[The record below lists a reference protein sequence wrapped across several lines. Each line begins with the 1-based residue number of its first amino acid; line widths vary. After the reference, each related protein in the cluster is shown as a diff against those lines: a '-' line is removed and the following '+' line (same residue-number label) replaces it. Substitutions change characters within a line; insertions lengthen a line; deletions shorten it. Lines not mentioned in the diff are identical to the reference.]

1 MVCNICS
8 SSSLKTFNS
17 YVLNKYDV
25 SYFKCSNCGF
35 IQTET
40 PFWLNEAYE
49 SAITQLDIGL
59 VSRNLYFAEILEDFL
74 NRGIL
79 NENGIYLDYA
89 GGYGLFVR
97 LMRDK
102 GVNFYRQ
109 DVYCQNIFAEHFD
122 LIDLPLGQKFEA
134 ITAFEV
140 FEHLVN
146 PVEELKKMLNF
157 SDVIIFST
165 ELQPEGVLTP
175 ANWWYFVPETGQ
187 HISLYSFDSLVKIA
201 EKESLYLY
209 SNRANLHV
217 FSRKKFAIDPF
228 KKSEEAIFQS
238 LGKRLLNK
246 LMITN
251 KKTKRESLIMKDFQ
265 YIKGLL

>member
-1 MVCNICS
+1 MVCNICN
-8 SSSLKTFNS
+8 SSSLKIFNS
-17 YVLNKYDV
+17 FVLNKYDV
-25 SYFKCSNCGF
+25 SYFKCSDCGF

-49 SAITQLDIGL
+49 SVITQLDIGL
-59 VSRNLYFAEILEDFL
+59 VSRNLYLAEILEDFL
-74 NRGIL
+74 NKNIL
-79 NENGIYLDYA
+79 SDNGIYLDYA

-122 LIDLPLGQKFEA
+122 LSDLPLGQKFEA

-140 FEHLVN
+140 FEHLIN
-146 PVEELKKMLNF
+146 PVQEIKKMLNF

-201 EKESLYLY
+201 QKERLHLY
-209 SNRANLHV
+209 SNKKNLHI
-217 FSRKKFAIDPF
+217 FSRKKFAVDPF
-228 KKSEEAIFQS
+228 EKREEPFIESLKKRF
-238 LGKRLLNK
+238 LNK
-246 LMITN
+246 LMAIDH
-251 KKTKRESLIMKDFQ
+251 KPKRESLIMKDFQ